1 MLILNAT
8 KDCEKNAEIL
18 NAERLAF
25 KLCNNDF
32 KNFWKDIKHINNA
45 RLPNPSNVGGASG
58 VENVKNMWLH
68 HYQSLFNSKGKGT
81 FLYSVVSSP

>member
-1 MLILNAT
+1 M
-8 KDCEKNAEIL
+8 
-18 NAERLAF
+18 
-25 KLCNNDF
+25 
-32 KNFWKDIKHINNA
+32 NNA

-68 HYQSLFNSKGKGT
+68 HYQSLFNSKGT